1 MNQLMLMG
9 GRAAGLIGLLLVV
22 FAGVARL
29 AGHYVV
35 GGFQA
40 VTLLSAGMGAL
51 LIGCF
56 ALLWVMTDRR

>member
-1 MNQLMLMG
+1 MNQLMLMS

-29 AGHYVV
+29 AGHYVI

-40 VTLLSAGMGAL
+40 ATLLSAGMGAL

>member
-1 MNQLMLMG
+1 MNQLMLQG

-22 FAGVARL
+22 FAAGARL
-29 AGHYVV
+29 AGNYVI

-51 LIGCF
+51 LVGCF
-56 ALLWVMTDRR
+56 ALLWVMTDKR

>member
-1 MNQLMLMG
+1 MNQLMLLG

-22 FAGVARL
+22 FAAGARL
-29 AGHYVV
+29 AGNYVV

-51 LIGCF
+51 LVGCF
-56 ALLWVMTDRR
+56 ALLWVMTDKR